1 MSDFWTSFVAILWKE
16 FLHIRR
22 DRMAMGLAVS
32 VPVIQLVLF
41 GFIDQTVRRVPTVV
55 VDQSHSPASR
65 ELIDKLDATGTF
77 RVTTITADPGEA
89 RAAII
94 SGDAQVGVVISP
106 DYQNRLSRGHTANV
120 LVLIDGSD
128 SAVSSAALAAA
139 NGLSAEVSI
148 QKLAHDA
155 PGGAHGPALSTRPVV
170 LFNPDGRT
178 ANFIIPGLI
187 AFILQLVAITMASM
201 AIVRERERGT
211 LEQLLVTPLDPLGL
225 MLGKLAPYL
234 IVGVIE
240 TAVIL
245 AVMRFGFMI
254 PVRGSLVFV
263 FGTAF
268 VFIVAC
274 LSIGLFISTRAR
286 TQPEAQQQ
294 AQLFFLPSVFLTGY
308 LFPVAGLP
316 VVLYAIGRVLPMT
329 HMIAIMRGIVLREAG
344 PMDLLRSVL
353 ALLSISLVLVW
364 LSVRRFRRLT
374 V

>member
-1 MSDFWTSFVAILWKE
+1 MNDFWTSFVAVLWKE

-22 DRMAMGLAVS
+22 DRMALGLAVS
-32 VPVIQLVLF
+32 VPVIQLILF

-55 VDQSHSPASR
+55 VDQSHSPGSR

-77 RVTTITADPGEA
+77 RVTTITADPGQA

-94 SGDAQVGVVISP
+94 SGGAQVGVVISP
-106 DYQNRLSRGHTANV
+106 DYQNRLSRGQAANV

-128 SAVSSAALAAA
+128 SVVSSAALAAA

-148 QKLAHDA
+148 QKLVRDA
-155 PGGAHGPALSTRPVV
+155 PGVAHGPALATRPVV

-178 ANFIIPGLI
+178 ATFIIPGLI

-245 AVMRFGFMI
+245 AVMRFGFRI
-254 PVRGSLVFV
+254 PIRGSLIFV
-263 FGTAF
+263 FGTAL
-268 VFIVAC
+268 VFIIAC

-316 VVLYAIGRVLPMT
+316 AALYAIGRVLPMT

-344 PMDLLRSVL
+344 PMDLLHSVL

-364 LSVRRFRRLT
+364 LSVRRFRRLS

>member
-1 MSDFWTSFVAILWKE
+1 MNDLWTSFMAIAWKE

-41 GFIDQTVRRVPTVV
+41 GFIDQTVRDVPTVV
-55 VDQSHSPASR
+55 VDQSHSRGSR
-65 ELIDKLDATGTF
+65 ELIDKLNATGTF
-77 RVTTITADPGEA
+77 RVAEITADPGRA
-89 RAAII
+89 RAEIV
-94 SGDAQVGVVISP
+94 GGRAQVGVVIP
-106 DYQNRLSRGHTANV
+106 PGYQSRMSRGEGATV

-128 SAVSSAALAAA
+128 SIVSSAALAAA
-139 NGLSAEVSI
+139 NGLAADVSI
-148 QKLAHDA
+148 QRLSSRLASPA
-155 PGGAHGPALSTRPVV
+155 PDLALAARPVV

-211 LEQLLVTPLDPLGL
+211 LEQLLVTPVHPLGL

-234 IVGVIE
+234 IIGVLE
-240 TAVIL
+240 TALIL
-245 AVMRFGFMI
+245 VVMRFAFRI
-254 PVRGSLVFV
+254 PIRGSLTFL
-263 FGTAF
+263 FATALM
-268 VFIVAC
+268 FIVAC

-286 TQPEAQQQ
+286 SQPEAQQQ

-316 VVLYAIGRVLPMT
+316 AILYGIGRLLPAT
-329 HMIAIMRGIVLREAG
+329 HMIAIMRGIVLRSAG
-344 PMDLLRSVL
+344 PADLARSVL
-353 ALLSISLVLVW
+353 ALGAISLLLVW
-364 LSVRRFRRLT
+364 LSVRRFRQLSM
-374 V
+374 